1 LFLLLMLH
9 CNLLELFLEVFGCV
23 FEIALLYGDLKWVGV
38 ALGWRFLG
46 YLVRLVVSSECHL
59 VRVDLVPFHIVI
71 DLLYLFLEATSSTG
85 FEEAAVYDLDVAHR
99 VELLV
104 DVS

>member
-1 LFLLLMLH
+1 MLLLLMLH
-9 CNLLELFLEVFGCV
+9 CHLLELFLEVFRCV
-23 FEIALLYGDLKWVGV
+23 FEVALLNWNLKWVGV

-71 DLLYLFLEATSSTG
+71 DLLYLFLEAASATG

-99 VELLV
+99 VEFLV